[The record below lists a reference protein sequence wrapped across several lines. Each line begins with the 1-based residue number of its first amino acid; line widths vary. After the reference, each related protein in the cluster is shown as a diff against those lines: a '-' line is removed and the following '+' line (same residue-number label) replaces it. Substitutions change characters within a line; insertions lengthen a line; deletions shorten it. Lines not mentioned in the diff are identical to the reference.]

1 MKRNKY
7 ILTCFG
13 AAIDKEVGKCQIFEP
28 RIAPTSVILM
38 TSRRKDS

>member
-28 RIAPTSVILM
+28 RIAPTSVTFM
-38 TSRRKDS
+38 TS